1 MSSLYVLADHAPGEP
16 HLFGWWL
23 GLGIGFALV
32 WVVVILVSAILS
44 RASRIAKQAQDILIG
59 LDRGRVQT
67 LPLWDIDAVNDSAK
81 AILERATEARE
92 ALEAQA

>member
-1 MSSLYVLADHAPGEP
+1 MLQVIAEHAPGEP

-44 RASRIAKQAQDILIG
+44 RASRIAKQAQEILVG

-67 LPLWDIDAVNDSAK
+67 LPLWDIDAVNASAK

>member
-1 MSSLYVLADHAPGEP
+1 MDLVLIADHAPGEP

-23 GLGIGFALV
+23 GLGLGFAIV
-32 WVVVILVSAILS
+32 WVVVIVVASILS
-44 RASRIAKQAQDILIG
+44 RASRIAKQAQDVLVG
-59 LDRGRVQT
+59 LDRARVAT
-67 LPLWDIDAVNDSAK
+67 LPLWDIDAVNASAK

>member
-1 MSSLYVLADHAPGEP
+1 MDLVLIADHAPGEP

-23 GLGIGFALV
+23 GLGLGFAIV
-32 WVVVILVSAILS
+32 WVVVIVVASILS
-44 RASRIAKQAQDILIG
+44 RASRIAKQAQDVLVG
-59 LDRGRVQT
+59 LDRCRVAT
-67 LPLWDIDAVNDSAK
+67 LPLWDIDAVNASAK